1 MRFGLELNTQYPPDE
16 SAVAHLDE
24 NLAQVRAARDAG
36 FDSVWAGQHY
46 LSATFLMFQPV
57 PLLARM
63 AVEAGDM
70 RIGTN
75 IFLLTIHNPVY
86 TAEQVAM
93 LDIITRGRFVF
104 GVGLGY
110 RPEEFAAFGVPMKG
124 RAGRFEEC
132 LEVVKSLCRGDEV
145 TFHGQ
150 HVHLERARAMLRPV
164 QRPHPPVWIAASGD
178 AAVVRAAKVG
188 DAWLI
193 NPHAGLD
200 TLTRQM
206 ELYRRTLSANGR
218 PFPGELPIFKEL
230 SIAQTRD
237 KALEVARP
245 SLEKK
250 YLSYAQWGLDKPM
263 PSNENLNRAVDE
275 LARDRFIIGN
285 PDECC
290 AEIERYHRLLGVN
303 HFILRLQWP
312 GFAHSDTVRAIEMVG
327 KYVIPAFRSA

>member
-1 MRFGLELNTQYPPDE
+1 MKFGLELNTQYPPDE

-24 NLAQVRAARDAG
+24 NVAQVRAARDAG

-46 LSATFLMFQPV
+46 LSSPFLMFQPV

-104 GVGLGY
+104 GAGLGY
-110 RPEEFAAFGVPMKG
+110 RLEEFAAFGVPMKG
-124 RAGRFEEC
+124 RGARFEEC
-132 LEVVKSLCRGDEV
+132 LEVVKRLWRGEEV
-145 TFHGQ
+145 TFRGQ
-150 HVHLERARAMLRPV
+150 HVRLEQAQAMLRPV
-164 QRPHPPVWIAASGD
+164 QQPHPPVWIGASGD
-178 AAVVRAAKVG
+178 AAVVRAARVG

-206 ELYRRTLSANGR
+206 ELYRGTLSAANR
-218 PFPGELPIFKEL
+218 PFPVELPIFKEL
-230 SIAQTRD
+230 SIAPTRD
-237 KALEVARP
+237 KALAAARP

-275 LARDRFIIGN
+275 LARDRFIIGA

-290 AEIERYHRLLGVN
+290 AEIERYHRVLGVN

-312 GFAHSDTVRAIEMVG
+312 GFAHSDTLRAIEMVG
-327 KYVIPAFRSA
+327 KYVIPALR

>member
-1 MRFGLELNTQYPPDE
+1 MKFGLELNTQYPPDE

-24 NLAQVRAARDAG
+24 NVAQVRAARDAG

-46 LSATFLMFQPV
+46 LSSPFLMFQPV

-104 GVGLGY
+104 GAGLGY
-110 RPEEFAAFGVPMKG
+110 RLEEFAAFGVPMKG
-124 RAGRFEEC
+124 RGARFEEC
-132 LEVVKSLCRGDEV
+132 LEVVKRLWRGEEV
-145 TFHGQ
+145 TFRGQ
-150 HVHLERARAMLRPV
+150 HVRLEQAQAMLRPV
-164 QRPHPPVWIAASGD
+164 QQPHPPVWIGASGD
-178 AAVVRAAKVG
+178 AAVVRAARVG

-206 ELYRRTLSANGR
+206 ELYRGTLSAANR
-218 PFPGELPIFKEL
+218 PFPVELPIFKEL
-230 SIAQTRD
+230 SIAPTRD
-237 KALEVARP
+237 KALAVARP

-275 LARDRFIIGN
+275 LARDRFIIGA

-290 AEIERYHRLLGVN
+290 AEIERYHRVLGVN

-312 GFAHSDTVRAIEMVG
+312 GFAHSDTLRAIEMVG
-327 KYVIPAFRSA
+327 KYVIPALR

>member
-1 MRFGLELNTQYPPDE
+1 MKFGLELNTQYPPDE

-24 NLAQVRAARDAG
+24 NVAQVRAARDAG

-46 LSATFLMFQPV
+46 LSSPFLMFQPV
-57 PLLARM
+57 ALLARM

-104 GVGLGY
+104 GAGLGY
-110 RPEEFAAFGVPMKG
+110 RLEEFAAFGVPMKG
-124 RAGRFEEC
+124 RGARFEEC
-132 LEVVKSLCRGDEV
+132 LEVVKRLWRGEEV
-145 TFHGQ
+145 TFRGQ
-150 HVHLERARAMLRPV
+150 HVRLEQAQAMLRPV
-164 QRPHPPVWIAASGD
+164 QQPHPPVWIGASGD
-178 AAVVRAAKVG
+178 AAVVRAARVG

-206 ELYRRTLSANGR
+206 ELYRGTLSAANR
-218 PFPGELPIFKEL
+218 PFPVELPIFKEL
-230 SIAQTRD
+230 SIAPTRD
-237 KALEVARP
+237 KALAVARP

-275 LARDRFIIGN
+275 LARDRFIIGA

-290 AEIERYHRLLGVN
+290 AEIERYHRVLGVN

-312 GFAHSDTVRAIEMVG
+312 GFAHSDTLRAIEMVG
-327 KYVIPAFRSA
+327 KYVIPALR